1 MPSPPTTP
9 CPAGIPPNP
18 PSPPSRQ
25 PPGQRLVCG
34 QPAGRAGQQ
43 VQPPPR
49 CGGLCE
55 WPLLLAVLEVKN
67 PAEEKVTIWAAYNQ
81 RQTSSRYRSGPP
93 AAPPHQSLVSNTV
106 TSWEWLGS
114 EDRRD
119 YARGAMWGE
128 QGAFC
133 TNHSLYVFL
142 RALTQLRDSEP
153 ALRYGCQHFRPV
165 GDGITDQFGYSHY
178 QQALLAFSRILND
191 RELVV
196 VVEVANL
203 NPLSSRWKLLF
214 STADPGAGDPLPISP
229 SATHTFAS
237 CHTCVVTLQPMQAQ
251 VLQRS

>member
-49 CGGLCE
+49 DGGLFKQPNAGGAGTQE
-55 WPLLLAVLEVKN
+55 PGRGEGRHLGRLQPTADLQPLPIRPTYSPTTPEPCLQFGHEQGMA
-67 PAEEKVTIWAAYNQ
+67 
-81 RQTSSRYRSGPP
+81 
-93 AAPPHQSLVSNTV
+93 
-106 TSWEWLGS
+106 GS

-128 QGAFC
+128 QGAFS
-133 TNHSLYVFL
+133 TYHSLYVFL
-142 RALTQLRDSEP
+142 RALIQLRDSEP

-165 GDGITDQFGYSHY
+165 GDGVTDQFGYSHY
-178 QQALLAFSRILND
+178 QQGLLAFLRILHD

-229 SATHTFAS
+229 SVTHTFAS
-237 CHTCVVTLQPMQAQ
+237 CLTCVVTLQPMEAR

>member
-133 TNHSLYVFL
+133 TNHSLYVVL

-196 VVEVANL
+196 VVEVANI
-203 NPLSSRWKLLF
+203 NTLSSKWKLLF
-214 STADPGAGDPLPISP
+214 STADPGAGVPLPISP
-229 SATHTFAS
+229 SAICTFAS
-237 CHTCVVTLQPMQAQ
+237 SHTCVVTLQPMQAQ

>member
-1 MPSPPTTP
+1 MIRAARLRT
-9 CPAGIPPNP
+9 AL
-18 PSPPSRQ
+18 
-25 PPGQRLVCG
+25 QRLNLIDFDD
-34 QPAGRAGQQ
+34 PRANDWLVVNQLA
-43 VQPPPR
+43 VQGSKFNRRPDVVVYLN
-49 CGGLCE
+49 C
-55 WPLLLAVLEVKN
+55 LLLAVLEVKN
-67 PAEEKVTIWAAYNQ
+67 PAEDKVAIWAAYNQ

-106 TSWEWLGS
+106 TSREWLGS

-119 YARGAMWGE
+119 YARGAMWGD

-153 ALRYGCQHFRPV
+153 ELRYGCKHFRPV
-165 GDGITDQFGYSHY
+165 GDGVTDQFGYSHY

-203 NPLSSRWKLLF
+203 NPLSSKWKLLF

-229 SATHTFAS
+229 SATCTFAS
-237 CHTCVVTLQPMQAQ
+237 SHTCIVTLQPMQGQ